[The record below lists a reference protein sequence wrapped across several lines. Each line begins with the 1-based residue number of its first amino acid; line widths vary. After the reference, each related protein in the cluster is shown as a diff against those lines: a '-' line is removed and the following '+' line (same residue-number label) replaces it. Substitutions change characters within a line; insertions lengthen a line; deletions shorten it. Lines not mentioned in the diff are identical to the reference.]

1 MSEKMNRY
9 QPIKEIRTELTRQ
22 QNSMNKNM
30 NSYINMVCAEN
41 YTMAGVQIISEL
53 AETDEATETS

>member
-22 QNSMNKNM
+22 QNSMNKIM